1 MNIDACDLGSEGL
14 GAVVDALPDG
24 VRRCATTLDVFC
36 TDNGV
41 VSAHDDTF
49 VRERVLPAVRASRR
63 LTMLLLAD
71 DDTDAAALP
80 AVREVHGL
88 VYLCDVV
95 LCKAPALVYRP
106 PMHRSLVGEFI
117 GQ

>member
-1 MNIDACDLGSEGL
+1 VNIDGCDLGRQGL

-49 VRERVLPAVRASRR
+49 VRERVLPAVRASRH

-88 VYLCDVV
+88 VAARTRKND
-95 LCKAPALVYRP
+95 ADAAAAARA
-106 PMHRSLVGEFI
+106 RARWRFRE
-117 GQ
+117 